1 MDNGTPSGADET
13 EELVTVFEGAEPGE
27 PHTAREI
34 ADELGW
40 ERSTVNEALQELA
53 ESGVLETKLVG
64 DRERVWWLPPP
75 SDHSR
80 ADLLSGSAERDR
92 EYQDLVASEQQYRA
106 VFEEAFDAI
115 LIADD
120 DARYVEVNPAAC
132 ELFGLSREEL
142 LGRTIAEFAAEG
154 YDFEGAWQDFQ
165 DSGHDRGLF
174 PLFRADGEQRIVE
187 FAATPN
193 ILPGRHLSVIRDVT
207 ERRKTAEELEQQ
219 RKRTRQYQ
227 KTLTADTVIQLEI
240 EVEDAVF
247 DRLSEQL
254 DCRCEFE
261 GMVTT
266 SNGRLLQYVTVVGA
280 TSEDVLG
287 VMADRSAVDH
297 YRVVFESDSS
307 TLLEFA
313 RKRSPV
319 QTLVE
324 AGASCRSIRG
334 ERGVTTVVA
343 EIGADLDLQR
353 LINEFTAEYPDA
365 TVVAKRSLDRPI
377 VTTRQYRETLV
388 DSLTDRQTE
397 ALRAAYLAGYFE
409 WPRASQAERIASSM
423 DIATST
429 WLRHLRLAEGKIV
442 RWFFEELEV

>member
-1 MDNGTPSGADET
+1 MDKGDPSRAG
-13 EELVTVFEGAEPGE
+13 EELVAVFEGAEPGE

-40 ERSTVNEALQELA
+40 ERSTADETLQELA

-75 SDHSR
+75 TDHSR
-80 ADLLSGSAERDR
+80 ADVSAEPTERSR

-120 DARYVEVNPAAC
+120 EARYVEVNPAAC
-132 ELFGLSREEL
+132 ELFGLPREEL
-142 LGRTIAEFAAEG
+142 LGRTIAEFAADG
-154 YDFEGAWQDFQ
+154 YDFEEAWQEFQ
-165 DSGHDRGLF
+165 ISEADRGLF

-193 ILPGRHLSVIRDVT
+193 ILPGRHLSVIRDIT
-207 ERRKTAEELEQQ
+207 ERREATEELEQQ

-240 EVEDAVF
+240 EVDDAVF
-247 DRLSEQL
+247 DRLSEHL
-254 DCRCEFE
+254 DCKCEFE
-261 GMVTT
+261 GLVTA

-280 TSEDVLG
+280 SSEDVLD
-287 VMADRSAVDH
+287 VMADRSEVYH

-313 RKRSPV
+313 AKRSPA

-324 AGASCRSIRG
+324 AGASCRSIRS
-334 ERGVTTVVA
+334 ERGVTTIVA
-343 EIGADLDLQR
+343 ELGADLDLQR
-353 LINEFTAEYPDA
+353 LINQFTAEYPDA
-365 TVVAKRSLDRPI
+365 TVVAKRRLDRPI

-388 DSLTDRQTE
+388 DSLTDRQIE

-409 WPRASQAERIASSM
+409 WPRSSQAERIASSM

-429 WLRHLRLAEGKIV
+429 WLRHLRLAEDKLV

>member
-1 MDNGTPSGADET
+1 MDKGNTSRGDET
-13 EELVTVFEGAEPGE
+13 EEFVAVFEGAKPGE

-40 ERSTVNEALQELA
+40 ERSTVDEALQELA
-53 ESGVLETKLVG
+53 ESGVLDTKLVG

-75 SDHSR
+75 TDHSD
-80 ADLLSGSAERDR
+80 ADLSSGSAERDH
-92 EYQDLVASEQQYRA
+92 EYQELAASEQQYRA

-132 ELFGLSREEL
+132 DLFGLSREEL

-165 DSGHDRGLF
+165 DSGHDRGL
-174 PLFRADGEQRIVE
+174 
-187 FAATPN
+187 
-193 ILPGRHLSVIRDVT
+193 PGRHLSVIRDVT
-207 ERRKTAEELEQQ
+207 ERREATEQLEQQ

-240 EVEDAVF
+240 EVDDGVF

-254 DCRCEFE
+254 DCRCELE
-261 GMVTT
+261 GLVTT
-266 SNGRLLQYVTVVGA
+266 SNGRLLQYVTVVGVS
-280 TSEDVLG
+280 SEEVLE
-287 VMADRSAVDH
+287 VMADRSEMDH
-297 YRVVFESDSS
+297 YRIVFESDSS
-307 TLLEFA
+307 TLLELA
-313 RKRSPV
+313 SNRSPV

-324 AGASCRSIRG
+324 AGASCRSIRS
-334 ERGVTTVVA
+334 ERGATTIVA

-409 WPRASQAERIASSM
+409 WPRSSQAERIASSM

-429 WLRHLRLAEGKIV
+429 WLRHLRLAENKIV
-442 RWFFEELEV
+442 RWFFEELEA